1 MSQYG
6 LDPVKNFAIAELVSG
21 IVSGATTF
29 TVVSGQG
36 ALFPDPATEGAYNVT
51 MFNSTDYPNPSD
63 DPLKT
68 IYRIT
73 ARSGDVFTCVEAQE
87 GTSAHNHNTA
97 LKVYKISLG
106 VSQKTIQDI
115 ETLGYAHMAKNAIMN
130 PEAYLWQ
137 RFTAATG
144 VTNPAADTSTADRW
158 KTIYDASGG
167 TLPTTI
173 IHRRATLTAG
183 EAYGL
188 QTAYE
193 VNYNGAGSSFGTN
206 SYYCTYQKIEN
217 GTQKLCGAGKYVT
230 VSFWAKSSVANK
242 KIGIL
247 IDQLYGTGGS
257 PSSTEIL
264 TGTNFTLTSTLTRYS
279 FTFATNTLV
288 GKTFGTNNDDS
299 LQILFTHQWGA
310 TFGAYVGA
318 GSAESFVGSGYTMVT
333 GVMVNAGEFP
343 FKYSPVSLQEEI
355 ARCQRYYCKS
365 YDIDTIPAT
374 VTTVGSIL
382 QGMNPTAAG
391 IAGAQIQFPQAMRI
405 VPTMAY
411 YLVSTGA
418 SGWKHEQNAGASTT
432 FTPSSSLGSTGG
444 YVYKSGCLPN
454 QLETFYGHYTADAE
468 F

>member
-6 LDPVKNFAIAELVSG
+6 LDPTVNFGLAPLASG
-21 IVSGATTF
+21 ISAGDTTL
-29 TVVSGQG
+29 TLTTGYG
-36 ALFPDPATEGAYNVT
+36 ALLPDPATLGAYNVPIWDD
-51 MFNSTDYPNPSD
+51 FYANPTN
-63 DPLKT
+63 DPDKE
-68 IYRIT
+68 IIRVT
-73 ARSGDVFTCVEAQE
+73 AKSGDVLTITRAQE
-87 GTSAHNHNTA
+87 GTSAVAHNTGG
-97 LKVYKISLG
+97 KTYKIG
-106 VSQKTIQDI
+106 VSMTAKMVTDI
-115 ETLGYAHMAKNAIMN
+115 ETLGYSSMAKNAIMN
-130 PEAYLWQ
+130 PEAFLWQ

-144 VTNPAADTSTADRW
+144 TTNPGVDTSTADRW
-158 KTIYDASGG
+158 KTIYDAGGG

-173 IHRRATLTAG
+173 IHRRAELTAG
-183 EAYGL
+183 EGYGL
-188 QTAYE
+188 QHAYE
-193 VNYNGAGSSFGTN
+193 LNYNGAGSGFGAS

-217 GTQKLCGAGKYVT
+217 GTRKLCGDGKYVT
-230 VSFWAKSSVANK
+230 VSFWAKSSVGSK

-264 TGTNFTLTSTLTRYS
+264 TGTIFTLTSTLTRYS

-310 TFGAYVGA
+310 TFATYMG
-318 GSAESFVGSGYTMVT
+318 GSTAESFVGSGYTMIT
-333 GVMVNAGEFP
+333 GVMVNVGQFP
-343 FKYSPVSLQEEI
+343 FKYSPTPLNEEI

-365 YDIDTIPAT
+365 YDIGTVPAT
-374 VTTVGSIL
+374 ATTVGSIL
-382 QGMNPTAAG
+382 SGMNPTAAG
-391 IAGAQIQFPQAMRI
+391 VAGVQIQFPQAMRI
-405 VPTMAY
+405 VPTIAY

-432 FTPSSSLGSTGG
+432 FTPSSYLGSTGG
-444 YVYKSGCLPN
+444 YVYKSGCMPN